1 MSVHDTRPV
10 MIDGIAIRAALVLAI
25 YGQAMFFLAAI
36 GQLRPVPIIAV
47 TLVAIAAM
55 WRRRPR
61 RRTSETPSGAAARRP
76 LIRPSDTFS
85 PRGRE
90 KELHRPLAPRERGE
104 GGRRP
109 GEGPHVLLLLVFVP
123 LLVLAFYPPI
133 AFDETLYHL
142 PFVRAFARDGALR
155 FLPDLRFPVFPQI
168 HELLCVPA
176 YLLAGDVATHLVA
189 LLEVIITA
197 ALLIDWGRRH
207 NARAGTLAAAIFL
220 GSPIVIHLAT
230 ILYVEAALTLFV
242 AAGFYCIDRERFALA
257 GFFFGT
263 ACSVKYLGAYF
274 AVAGLLLM
282 KLRWRAILG
291 FLLGALPTTAW
302 IFIKTGS
309 PVFPFFPNNLW
320 RLPRTPPVLPIRVL
334 WDATFSRSRLNSQPP
349 MTPLLI
355 GLVLLIVAAAIRN
368 VKARIVAFMSA
379 GYLIIFAFLPQ
390 DSRYLV
396 PLLPLVSVAAAMIIA
411 SRWPKIVTIATIVAI
426 APGIAYAGYR
436 IALQGMPPATPAAR
450 EAWLTKRVPEYRALM
465 RAGNERVYVCGAEQ
479 LKGLAR
485 GELLGDF
492 IGPWSYDRI
501 LPNMPESLRRIGVG
515 YLLVSKRK
523 CAAPRGMHLIYED
536 EAAELWR

>member
-1 MSVHDTRPV
+1 LIV
-10 MIDGIAIRAALVLAI
+10 DGIALRAALVVAA

-36 GQLRPVPIIAV
+36 GQLRAVPIIAV
-47 TLVAIAAM
+47 TLMALVFAFVGE
-55 WRRRPR
+55 RRGQA
-61 RRTSETPSGAAARRP
+61 GAP
-76 LIRPSDTFS
+76 
-85 PRGRE
+85 
-90 KELHRPLAPRERGE
+90 
-104 GGRRP
+104 
-109 GEGPHVLLLLVFVP
+109 VLQLLVVAP
-123 LLVLAFYPPI
+123 LVVLALYPPI

-155 FLPDLRFPVFPQI
+155 FLPDLRVPVFPQI
-168 HELLCVPA
+168 HELLCVPV
-176 YLLAGDVATHLVA
+176 YLLAGDTATHLVA
-189 LLEVIITA
+189 LAEVIITA

-257 GFFFGT
+257 GFFLGT

-274 AVAGLLLM
+274 AVVGLILM
-282 KLRWRAILG
+282 KMRWRAILG
-291 FLLGALPTTAW
+291 CLLGALPTTAW
-302 IFIKTGS
+302 IVMKTGS

-320 RLPRTPPVLPIRVL
+320 KLPRTPPALPIRVL
-334 WDATFSRSRLNSQPP
+334 WDVTFSRERLNSQPP

-355 GLVLLIVAAAIRN
+355 VLVLLVIAAAVRN
-368 VKARIVAFMSA
+368 VQARIIALIGA

-396 PLLPLVSVAAAMIIA
+396 PLLPLVSVAAAAIIA
-411 SRWPKIVTIATIVAI
+411 SRWPKIVTVATIVAI

-450 EAWLTKRVPEYRALM
+450 DAWLAQRVPEYRALM
-465 RAGNERVYVCGAEQ
+465 RAGSERVYVCGAEQ

-501 LPNMPESLRRIGVG
+501 LPNAPESLRRIGVR

-523 CAAPRGMHLIYED
+523 CTAPRGMQLVYED
-536 EAAELWR
+536 DAAELWR